1 MMKPLY
7 YIILSTILFAIQGC
21 KKDGKFNPA
30 CKEEKLSPA
39 YIYGSSCEYGMV
51 RLIDENG
58 DIMHQNGWSGQV
70 RWKDLPKEYRLSEGD
85 SLLVS
90 MNYKIKVP
98 NGCFLDADPCTPC
111 TTYVIKCVKIKI

>member
-39 YIYGSSCEYGMV
+39 YIYGSSCEYGIV

-58 DIMHQNGWSGQV
+58 DIMHPDGWSGLV
-70 RWKDLPKEYRLSEGD
+70 RWKNIPKEYRLSEGD
-85 SLLVS
+85 SMRVNI
-90 MNYKIKVP
+90 NYVTKGGDRP
-98 NGCFLDADPCTPC
+98 CLQFPDPCRPCFLF
-111 TTYVIKCVKIKI
+111 KIRCIQN